1 MHRSMNNVKHDL
13 LVKQHPYISREDL
26 LHNRQFISD
35 YQKAVL
41 FSLFEK
47 NQITKHQY
55 ERCLERIKS
64 K

>member
-1 MHRSMNNVKHDL
+1 MHRTMNIVKHDL

-26 LHNRQFISD
+26 LHSHQFISD

-55 ERCLERIKS
+55 ERCLERMNAK
-64 K
+64 